1 MTPQRIGIY
10 GGSFSP
16 PHMGHF
22 QAAQA
27 FLEAEKPDRLLIV
40 PASIPPH
47 KTLEDGVDAQMR
59 AQMCRLCFSA
69 LPNTEISD
77 LELRREGRSYTYL
90 TLRELWKEG
99 RVLLLLCGTDM
110 FLTLDEWYLPSEIFA
125 RAEIVCMRREED
137 AEIFPLIQAKRKQ
150 YEKEFSATVRFLDAD
165 PVVVS
170 STEIRERIKRN
181 ESTDGLLSKEVRE
194 YIDQWNLYR

>member
-1 MTPQRIGIY
+1 
-10 GGSFSP
+10 
-16 PHMGHF
+16 MGHF

-181 ESTDGLLSKEVRE
+181 ESTAGLLSKEVRE